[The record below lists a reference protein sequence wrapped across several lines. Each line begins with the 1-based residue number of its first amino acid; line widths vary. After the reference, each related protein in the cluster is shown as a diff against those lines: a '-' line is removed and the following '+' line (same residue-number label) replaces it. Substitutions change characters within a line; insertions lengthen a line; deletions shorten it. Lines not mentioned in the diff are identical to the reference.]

1 MLATIKQ
8 EIDGPSRWY
17 TGAVDT
23 HPHNLLGGEHAPQPK
38 RKFWKYAL
46 WSFLGLLAVIVVA
59 GLAFALPVLSA
70 GRELY
75 AQANAARDELF
86 VAKSA
91 AEKLEFEAASLHL
104 EEASQRFAAAQR
116 AHDRLEIAAK
126 LPFYREEI
134 AAVGDLL
141 EGGYE
146 ASVALMEAID
156 VGADLIAV
164 LKSGTAA
171 VGAVPDL
178 ATDDRAVHELT
189 RDEKRELL
197 RKLTEAPDRLGLART
212 SLERAIAAWD
222 RIPRTSFTQGILDTL
237 APYKKQLGDLRG
249 ILAQDLSTL
258 AVLPRILGYP
268 EPKTYLFLMLNNT
281 ELRPGGG
288 FVGTYGIVKVVDGE
302 MESFFTDDIYAL
314 DGPAEAYL
322 KENPPEALKKY
333 LRSKSLFMRD
343 ANWSPDFVVSALE
356 LQRFYHL
363 EGGKEEID
371 GVIGV
376 TPTVIEKLLA
386 LTGPVTIDGVTF
398 TSENVTDELE
408 YQVEVA
414 FWDEGT
420 PLAQRKDIV
429 GKLGQELIRRLFTTS
444 LADLPKVAAVAQA
457 SLVEKQMMA
466 SFADPSLMAIA
477 DAQKWSGR
485 FRAAPGDRLTVV
497 DANLAALKTDSVMDK
512 SIAYSIR
519 PDGDSWIARAAITY
533 KNNGRFTWKTT
544 RYRTYTRFYAPL
556 GSRFIKGEGM
566 MIDDKLNDPKRRLG
580 TIDVTE
586 ELGHAVFGGFISVE
600 PGETR
605 TLAVEYRVSDAVARM
620 IRSGEYGLEVQK
632 QLGSIANG
640 LTLDLDFGKNVA
652 RATPPEDAKD
662 WGDSRYR
669 FATDLRVDRGFTVG
683 LK

>member
-1 MLATIKQ
+1 V
-8 EIDGPSRWY
+8 EEHR
-17 TGAVDT
+17 
-23 HPHNLLGGEHAPQPK
+23 HNLLGNDRPRSG

-46 WSFLGLLAVIVVA
+46 WTFLGLLAAAIVV
-59 GLAFALPVLSA
+59 GLAFVLPIVTA
-70 GRELY
+70 GREVY
-75 AQANAARDELF
+75 AQAQAARDDLF
-86 VAKSA
+86 TAKVA
-91 AEKLEFEAASLHL
+91 AEKLDFETASSKL
-104 EEASQRFAAAQR
+104 ESASERFASAQR
-116 AHDRLEIAAK
+116 AHARLKLAAK
-126 LPFYREEI
+126 LPFFRADI
-134 AAVGDLL
+134 DAIGDLL
-141 EGGYE
+141 EGGHE
-146 ASVALMEAID
+146 ASLALKEAID

-164 LKSGTAA
+164 LKSGSAA
-171 VGAVPDL
+171 AGAVPDL
-178 ATDDRAVHELT
+178 SSDNRAVHDLT
-189 RDEKRELL
+189 REEKRELL
-197 RKLTEAPDRLGLART
+197 RKLTEAPDRLGLARA
-212 SLERAIAAWD
+212 SLERALAAWD
-222 RIPRTSFTQGILDTL
+222 RIPRTSFTEGILDTL
-237 APYKKQLGDLRG
+237 APYKKQLTDLHALLG
-249 ILAQDLSTL
+249 KDLSTL
-258 AVLPRILGYP
+258 AVIPRIIGYP

-288 FVGTYGIVKVVDGE
+288 FVGTYGIVKVADGE
-302 MESFFTDDIYAL
+302 MESFFTDDIYTL

-322 KENPPEALKKY
+322 KEPPPEPLRKY
-333 LRSKSLFMRD
+333 LRSQSLFMRD

-356 LQRFYHL
+356 LERFYHL
-363 EGGKEEID
+363 EGGKEKID

-376 TPTVIEKLLA
+376 TPTVIQKLLA
-386 LTGPVTIDGVTF
+386 MTGPITIDGMTF
-398 TSENVTDELE
+398 TSQNVTDELE

-420 PLAQRKDIV
+420 PLAQRKDVV
-429 GKLGQELIRRLFTTS
+429 GKLGQELVRRMFSTS
-444 LADLPKVAAVAQA
+444 LAELPKIAAIAQE
-457 SLVEKQMMA
+457 SLAEKQMMA
-466 SFADPSLMAIA
+466 SFSDPSLMAFA
-477 DAQKWSGR
+477 DAQGWSGR
-485 FRAAPGDRLTVV
+485 FRSAPGDRLAII

-512 SIAYSIR
+512 SIAYTLR

-533 KNNGRFTWKTT
+533 KNKGRFTWKTT
-544 RYRTYTRFYAPL
+544 RYRTYTRFYVPI

-566 MIDDKLNDPKRRLG
+566 MVDDKLNDPKRRPG

-620 IRSGEYGLEVQK
+620 IRTGEYGLEVQK

-669 FATDLRVDRGFTVG
+669 LSTDLGVDRGFVIG

>member
-1 MLATIKQ
+1 MESHA
-8 EIDGPSRWY
+8 
-17 TGAVDT
+17 
-23 HPHNLLGGEHAPQPK
+23 HNLLGHDAPHASK
-38 RKFWKYAL
+38 GRRGFWTYAL
-46 WSFLGLLAVIVVA
+46 WSFLGLLAAVLIA
-59 GLAFALPVLSA
+59 GLALVLPVLMA
-70 GRELY
+70 GREVY
-75 AQANAARDELF
+75 AQAQAARDDLF
-86 VAKSA
+86 AAKTA
-91 AEKLEFEAASLHL
+91 AEKLEFEVASYRLENAA
-104 EEASQRFAAAQR
+104 QRFSAAQR
-116 AHDRLEIAAK
+116 AHARLELAAQ

-134 AAVGDLL
+134 RAIGDLL
-141 EGGYE
+141 EGGHE
-146 ASVALMEAID
+146 ASIALKEAID

-164 LKSGTAA
+164 LKSGTSA

-178 ATDDRAVHELT
+178 AGDDRAVHELA
-189 RDEKRELL
+189 REEKRALL
-197 RKLTEAPDRLGLART
+197 QKLTEAPDRLGLARV

-237 APYKKQLGDLRG
+237 APYKKQLGDLHAVLG
-249 ILAQDLSTL
+249 QDLSTL
-258 AVLPRILGYP
+258 AVLPSILGYP

-288 FVGTYGIVKVVDGE
+288 FVGTYGIVKVADGE

-322 KENPPEALKKY
+322 KEPVPEPLRKY
-333 LRSKSLFMRD
+333 LRSQSLFMRD
-343 ANWSPDFVVSALE
+343 ANWSPDYVVSALE

-363 EGGKEEID
+363 EGGKEELD

-386 LTGPVTIDGVTF
+386 LTGPITVEGVTF
-398 TSENVTDELE
+398 DAANVTDELE

-414 FWDEGT
+414 FWDQGV

-429 GKLGQELIRRLFTTS
+429 GKLGQELVHRLFSTS
-444 LADLPKVAAVAQA
+444 LSDLPKIAAIAQA
-457 SLVEKQMMA
+457 SLDEKHLMA
-466 SFADPSLMAIA
+466 SFSDPSLQAFA
-477 DAQKWSGR
+477 DAQRWTGR
-485 FRAAPGDRLTVV
+485 FRSGPGDRLAVI
-497 DANLAALKTDSVMDK
+497 DANLAALKTDSVMEK
-512 SIAYSIR
+512 TIAYSLR

-533 KNNGRFTWKTT
+533 KNDGRFTWKTT
-544 RYRTYTRFYAPL
+544 RYRTYTRFYAPI
-556 GSRFIKGEGM
+556 GSVLIGGEGM
-566 MIDDKLNDPKRRLG
+566 MVDDKLNDPRRRPG
-580 TIDVTE
+580 TIDVAE

-652 RATPPEDAKD
+652 RATPPEPSQE

-669 FATDLRVDRGFTVG
+669 LSTDLRVDRGFVIG

>member
-1 MLATIKQ
+1 
-8 EIDGPSRWY
+8 
-17 TGAVDT
+17 VDT
-23 HPHNLLGGEHAPQPK
+23 HKHNLLGHDHPRPK
-38 RKFWKYAL
+38 RKLWKYAL
-46 WSFLGLLAVIVVA
+46 WTFLGILIAVVVA
-59 GLAFALPVLSA
+59 GLAFVLPVLTA
-70 GRELY
+70 GREVY
-75 AQANAARDELF
+75 AQAQAARDDLF
-86 VAKSA
+86 AAKAA
-91 AEKLEFEAASLHL
+91 AEKLDFEVASLRL
-104 EEASQRFAAAQR
+104 EDASQRFAASQR
-116 AHDRLEIAAK
+116 AHARLKLAAK
-126 LPFYREEI
+126 LPFFRDEI
-134 AAVGDLL
+134 DAVGDLL
-141 EGGYE
+141 EGGHE
-146 ASVALMEAID
+146 ASIALKEAID

-171 VGAVPDL
+171 AGAVPDL
-178 ATDDRAVHELT
+178 SGDRRAVHELT

-197 RKLTEAPDRLGLART
+197 RKLTEAPDRLGLARA

-237 APYKKQLGDLRG
+237 APYKKQLGDLHA
-249 ILAQDLSTL
+249 ILGQDLSTL
-258 AVLPRILGYP
+258 AFLPHILGYP

-302 MESFFTDDIYAL
+302 MTSFFTDDIYAL

-322 KENPPEALKKY
+322 KEPPPEPLRRY
-333 LRSKSLFMRD
+333 LRTVNLFMRD

-363 EGGKEEID
+363 EGGAEKID

-386 LTGPVTIDGVTF
+386 LTGPITIDGTTF
-398 TSENVTDELE
+398 TAQNVTDELE

-429 GKLGQELIRRLFTTS
+429 GKLGQELVRRLFSTS
-444 LADLPKVAAVAQA
+444 LADLPKIAAVAQA
-457 SLVEKQMMA
+457 SLEEKHLMA
-466 SFADPSLMAIA
+466 SFADTSLQAFA
-477 DAQKWSGR
+477 DAQRWTGR
-485 FRAAPGDRLTVV
+485 FRSGPGDRLAVI

-544 RYRTYTRFYAPL
+544 RYRTYTRFYAPI
-556 GSRFIKGEGM
+556 GSAFIKGEGM
-566 MIDDKLNDPKRRLG
+566 MIDDKLNDPRRRPG

-620 IRSGEYGLEVQK
+620 IRGGEYGLEVQK
-632 QLGSIANG
+632 QLGSLANG

-652 RATPPEDAKD
+652 RATPPEPSQD

-669 FATDLRVDRGFTVG
+669 LSTDLRVDRGFVIG

>member
-1 MLATIKQ
+1 M
-8 EIDGPSRWY
+8 
-17 TGAVDT
+17 DT
-23 HPHNLLGGEHAPQPK
+23 HAHNLLEGD
-38 RKFWKYAL
+38 RKPRAERKLWKYAL
-46 WSFLGLLAVIVVA
+46 WTFLGVLAAIVVA
-59 GLAFALPVLSA
+59 GLAFALPVVA
-70 GRELY
+70 AAREVY
-75 AQANAARDELF
+75 AQANAARDDLF
-86 VAKSA
+86 AAKTA
-91 AEKLEFEAASLHL
+91 AEKLDFETASFRL
-104 EEASQRFAAAQR
+104 ESASQRFLAARR
-116 AHDRLEIAAK
+116 AHTRLKLAAK
-126 LPFYREEI
+126 LPFYRDEI
-134 AAVGDLL
+134 DAVGDLL
-141 EGGYE
+141 EGGHE
-146 ASVALMEAID
+146 ASIALKEAID
-156 VGADLIAV
+156 VGADLVAV

-171 VGAVPDL
+171 AGAVPDISGD
-178 ATDDRAVHELT
+178 ARPVHELT

-197 RKLTEAPDRLGLART
+197 RKLTEAPDRLGLARS

-237 APYKKQLGDLRG
+237 TPYKKQLGALRD

-322 KENPPEALKKY
+322 KEPVPAPLAKY

-356 LQRFYHL
+356 LERFYHL
-363 EGGKEEID
+363 EGGAEKID

-376 TPTVIEKLLA
+376 TPSVIQKLLA
-386 LTGPVTIDGVTF
+386 MTGPITIDGVTF
-398 TSENVTDELE
+398 TADNVTDELE

-414 FWDEGT
+414 FWDQGT

-429 GKLGQELIRRLFTTS
+429 GKLGQELIRRIFSTPLS
-444 LADLPKVAAVAQA
+444 ELMKVAAIAES
-457 SLVEKQMMA
+457 SLAEKQLMA
-466 SFADPSLMAIA
+466 SFADPSLMAFA

-485 FRAAPGDRLTVV
+485 FRSGPGDRLAVI
-497 DANLAALKTDSVMDK
+497 DANLAALKTDSVMEK
-512 SIAYSIR
+512 SIAYSLR

-533 KNNGRFTWKTT
+533 KNKGRFTWKTT
-544 RYRTYTRFYAPL
+544 RYRTYTRFYAPI
-556 GSRFIKGEGM
+556 GSVFLKGEGM
-566 MIDDKLNDPKRRLG
+566 MVDDKLNDPKRRPG

-605 TLAVEYRVSDAVARM
+605 TLAVEYRVSDAVARS
-620 IRSGEYGLEVQK
+620 IREGSYGLEVQK
-632 QLGSIANG
+632 QLGSLANG

-652 RATPPEDAKD
+652 RATPPEPSKE

-669 FATDLRVDRGFTVG
+669 ISTDLNVDRGFTAG